1 MVTHSS
7 IPPERYRMV
16 TREMI
21 YARTRSLAQAA
32 GRAPQNICQTDYQQA
47 RRELT
52 GLSDLSQQEAM
63 LDSTRWSD

>member
-1 MVTHSS
+1 MVTQSP
-7 IPPERYRMV
+7 IPPEKSRMV

-32 GRAPQNICQTDYQQA
+32 GRAPQNIRQTDYQQA

-63 LDSTRWSD
+63 LDSTHWYD